1 SVGRRR
7 PGDPATPTQSRRS
20 EAKECVMVKRA
31 MSGVVGGAVVL
42 MALGGCVNQQQYDQL
57 QDAYDAQ
64 RDQNTNLARENEML
78 QDTIDLMR
86 GSNTQTEGAI
96 GDLQQQNNDLRAQLA
111 RSNEMLASIDTEI
124 RTLRLVDAEF
134 DQALRDLAA
143 RYANVIV
150 YDPDLGMLRFRSDL
164 TFNSGS
170 DQVRDNARDAL
181 SALADV
187 IKNNANAS
195 YTLQIVGHTDS
206 EPISSG
212 TAQRHPTN
220 THLSVHRAIAVK
232 QSLTSLGVPAERVM
246 VAGWGEFRPAVP
258 NGPGGNTPQNRR
270 VEIFFQPDEGSF
282 ETADVVPGG
291 NDPAGSFTDPTK

>member
-1 SVGRRR
+1 
-7 PGDPATPTQSRRS
+7 
-20 EAKECVMVKRA
+20 MVKRA
-31 MSGVVGGAVVL
+31 ASGLVGGAVVL

-57 QDAYDAQ
+57 QDAYDAK
-64 RDQNTNLARENEML
+64 RDANANLVREIEML
-78 QDTIDLMR
+78 QASLDLAQ
-86 GSNTQTEGAI
+86 GSNSQTEGAI
-96 GDLQQQNNDLRAQLA
+96 GSLQEQNERLKAQLA
-111 RSNEMLASIDTEI
+111 KSNEMLASIDTDL

-170 DQVRDNARDAL
+170 DQVRDNARQTL

-187 IKNNANAS
+187 IKNNTNAS

-232 QSLTSLGVPAERVM
+232 QSLTSLGVPAERIM

-270 VEIFFQPDEGSF
+270 VEIFFQPDDGAIS
-282 ETADVVPGG
+282 TANVVPAG
-291 NDPAGSFTDPTK
+291 NDPAGSFIEPTK

>member
-1 SVGRRR
+1 
-7 PGDPATPTQSRRS
+7 
-20 EAKECVMVKRA
+20 MVKRA
-31 MSGVVGGAVVL
+31 ASGLVGGAVVL

-57 QDAYDAQ
+57 QDAYDAK
-64 RDQNTNLARENEML
+64 RDANANLVREIEML
-78 QDTIDLMR
+78 QASLDLAQ
-86 GSNTQTEGAI
+86 GSNSQTEGAI
-96 GDLQQQNNDLRAQLA
+96 GSLQEQNERLKAQLA
-111 RSNEMLASIDTEI
+111 KSNEMLASIDTDL

-143 RYANVIV
+143 RYSNVIV

-170 DQVRDNARDAL
+170 DQVRDNARQTL

-187 IKNNANAS
+187 IKNNTNAS

-270 VEIFFQPDEGSF
+270 VEIFFQPDDGAIS
-282 ETADVVPGG
+282 TANVVPAG
-291 NDPAGSFTDPTK
+291 NDPAGSFIEPTK

>member
-1 SVGRRR
+1 
-7 PGDPATPTQSRRS
+7 
-20 EAKECVMVKRA
+20 
-31 MSGVVGGAVVL
+31 
-42 MALGGCVNQQQYDQL
+42 
-57 QDAYDAQ
+57 
-64 RDQNTNLARENEML
+64 
-78 QDTIDLMR
+78 
-86 GSNTQTEGAI
+86 
-96 GDLQQQNNDLRAQLA
+96 
-111 RSNEMLASIDTEI
+111 
-124 RTLRLVDAEF
+124 
-134 DQALRDLAA
+134 
-143 RYANVIV
+143 
-150 YDPDLGMLRFRSDL
+150 MLRFRSDL

-195 YTLQIVGHTDS
+195 YTLQIVGHTDA

>member
-1 SVGRRR
+1 
-7 PGDPATPTQSRRS
+7 
-20 EAKECVMVKRA
+20 MVKRA
-31 MSGVVGGAVVL
+31 TSSLVGGAVVL

-86 GSNTQTEGAI
+86 GSNTQTEGTL
-96 GDLQQQNNDLRAQLA
+96 GDLQRQNQELRSQLA
-111 RSNEMLASIDTEI
+111 RSNEMLASIDTDL

-143 RYANVIV
+143 RYSNVIV
-150 YDPDLGMLRFRSDL
+150 YDPELGMLRFRSDL

-170 DQVRDNARDAL
+170 DQVRDNARQTL

-187 IKNNANAS
+187 IKNNTNAS

-232 QSLTSLGVPAERVM
+232 QTLTSLGVPAERVL

-258 NGPGGNTPQNRR
+258 NSPSGNTPQNRR
-270 VEIFFQPDEGSF
+270 VEIFFKPDEGSF
-282 ETADVVPGG
+282 STADVAPAG
-291 NDPAGSFTDPTK
+291 NDPAGSFTEPTK

>member
-1 SVGRRR
+1 
-7 PGDPATPTQSRRS
+7 
-20 EAKECVMVKRA
+20 MIKRA
-31 MSGVVGGAVVL
+31 TSGVIGGAIVL

-111 RSNEMLASIDTEI
+111 KSNEMLASIDTDL

-134 DQALRDLAA
+134 DQALRDLASQ
-143 RYANVIV
+143 YSNVIV

-170 DQVRDNARDAL
+170 DQVRDNARATL

-187 IKNNANAS
+187 IKNNTNAS

-270 VEIFFQPDEGSF
+270 VEIFFQPDDGSLA
-282 ETADVVPGG
+282 TADVVPTGG
-291 NDPAGSFTDPTK
+291 DPAGTFTDPTK

>member
-1 SVGRRR
+1 
-7 PGDPATPTQSRRS
+7 
-20 EAKECVMVKRA
+20 MVKRA

>member
-1 SVGRRR
+1 M
-7 PGDPATPTQSRRS
+7 
-20 EAKECVMVKRA
+20 AKRVF
-31 MSGVVGGAVVL
+31 SGVIGGAVVL

-64 RDQNTNLARENEML
+64 RDQNTNLARENEIL

-86 GSNTQTEGAI
+86 GSNTQTEGTLS
-96 GDLQQQNNDLRAQLA
+96 DLQRQNNDLRAQLA
-111 RSNEMLASIDTEI
+111 KSNEMLASIDTDL

-143 RYANVIV
+143 RYSNVIV
-150 YDPDLGMLRFRSDL
+150 YDPDMGMLRFRSDL

-170 DQVRDNARDAL
+170 DQVRDNARAAL

-187 IKNNANAS
+187 IKNNTNTS
-195 YTLQIVGHTDS
+195 YKLQIVGHTDS

-232 QSLTSLGVPAERVM
+232 QSLTSLGVPADRVM

-258 NGPGGNTPQNRR
+258 NSPSGNTPQNRR
-270 VEIFFQPDEGSF
+270 VEIFFQPDDGAASNAGAAPMDSGSDTTF
-282 ETADVVPGG
+282 VE
-291 NDPAGSFTDPTK
+291 PTK

>member
-1 SVGRRR
+1 
-7 PGDPATPTQSRRS
+7 
-20 EAKECVMVKRA
+20 MVKRA
-31 MSGVVGGAVVL
+31 MSGVVCSAVVL
-42 MALGGCVNQQQYDQL
+42 IALGGCVNQQQYDQL

-96 GDLQQQNNDLRAQLA
+96 GDLQQQNNELRAQLA

-270 VEIFFQPDEGSF
+270 VEIFFQPDEGTF